1 METSI
6 WGGRGGFFQLI
17 SNFIIH
23 FETRITNGVPSG
35 GGKCEQINL
44 ILEKKL
50 KIFPKFREPKHRKFI
65 LKWGTFFCLLCLKTR
80 RGGRGGGGGAVYRFI
95 HKFIKIEHKVFIFVW
110 SS

>member
-6 WGGRGGFFQLI
+6 WGGRGFFQLI

-50 KIFPKFREPKHRKFI
+50 KIFPKFREPKHRNFI
-65 LKWGTFFCLLCLKTR
+65 FKWGTFFCLLCLKTR
-80 RGGRGGGGGAVYRFI
+80 NWGGGGGGGGWKNF
-95 HKFIKIEHKVFIFVW
+95 
-110 SS
+110 